1 MPVEAKSRT
10 PKPVVEKAINLA
22 DPDVSDEIL
31 VAEAVRGNSAAFETL
46 FERYQQRMFHVAL
59 SRLQNAEDAED
70 AVQQAFQ
77 QAFVHLKSFQGQSRF
92 STWLTRIA
100 INEALMLLRK
110 RRPGHLSIEGHQTV
124 EEESLALEIK
134 DSAVTPEEQYGQK
147 EMRNVLTGAINEL
160 RPLLKDVVN
169 LTEIGELSTRKTAEA
184 LGVRVG
190 TIKARTFRARRLLRD
205 KIAKRLG
212 TRHGKISPALFSN
225 SQPSRHSA
233 YQAVF
238 SASAG

>member
-1 MPVEAKSRT
+1 MPVEVKSGT
-10 PKPVVEKAINLA
+10 PKPVVEVALDLG
-22 DPDVSDEIL
+22 DPGVKDEIL
-31 VAEAVRGNSAAFETL
+31 VAEVVRGNSAAFETL
-46 FERYQQRMFHVAL
+46 FERYHQKMFRVAL
-59 SRLQNAEDAED
+59 SRLQNPEDAED

-110 RRPGHLSIEGHQTV
+110 RRPGHFSIEGHQTV

-134 DSAVTPEEQYGQK
+134 DPAITPEEQYGEK

-160 RPLLKDVVN
+160 RPLLKNVVN
-169 LTEIGELSTRKTAEA
+169 LSEIGELSTRKTAEA

-190 TIKARTFRARRLLRD
+190 TVKARTFRARRLLRD

-212 TRHGKISPALFSN
+212 ARRGKVSLSLFSN
-225 SQPSRHSA
+225 SQASRRGS

-238 SASAG
+238 YASAG